1 MLNEVLRE
9 GKSKVGEHHYK
20 KALIQKKIGGTSMSK
35 AIDLIIFLSSDV
47 SSGLKGKIIN
57 AIWDDW
63 INLIN
68 KIQKIQSSDVFT
80 LKEYIQVIE
89 DINGEEQIK
98 NLSLTLYLVLIDIIK
113 NNIMI
118 KNKKIFK
125 ICYENFMNCSSN
137 YYSDTWKVTSYQN
150 TFFKKKLELDEF
162 FTNNNIRGLAP
173 LDNYPSTSY
182 LNSRNH
188 YY

>member
-1 MLNEVLRE
+1 
-9 GKSKVGEHHYK
+9 
-20 KALIQKKIGGTSMSK
+20 
-35 AIDLIIFLSSDV
+35 
-47 SSGLKGKIIN
+47 
-57 AIWDDW
+57 
-63 INLIN
+63 
-68 KIQKIQSSDVFT
+68 
-80 LKEYIQVIE
+80 
-89 DINGEEQIK
+89 
-98 NLSLTLYLVLIDIIK
+98 
-113 NNIMI
+113 MI

-182 LNSRNH
+182 LNSRKSLLLKQFHTKTCFDTYKKIKFQNKKFGSSFLVA
-188 YY
+188 YRYFSKIQNLIKKKF